1 MAQEKKLPKL
11 SNLGQDWSRMD
22 TEHATLAYA
31 LSLAAIEVFYQDY
44 ANYGIGN
51 LLRNPER
58 LAAITTDLERR
69 LGL

>member
-1 MAQEKKLPKL
+1 
-11 SNLGQDWSRMD
+11 MD
-22 TEHATLAYA
+22 ADHATLAYA
-31 LSLAAIEVFYQDY
+31 LSLAAIETFYQDY

-58 LAAITTDLERR
+58 LGQITDDLDRR